1 MAEIDFSWS
10 NHNYQFNIAAAREEG
25 HKLSNEILVENI
37 RWFIIFRWAVVAGL
51 ILLEIFFLTASE
63 TLAWLGVRENQTWPF
78 AISVILSGAN
88 FIYIYALDYSKSSRY
103 NSPSINLWIQ
113 IIVDLICL
121 SIVVHYVGSTATPA
135 PFFYILHIVLAC
147 IFFSTIESL
156 MVLVIV
162 VVMYTIV
169 LISESGMFIYVYQSI
184 MVGAQAVPDE
194 SLSKGRVLLWMVSL
208 NSLFMIVWYVVSRL
222 SIVVRAHEQHLK
234 EAMEQVKQA
243 QFNKD
248 QYGMLVTHQLKAPL
262 DAIRSKINLI
272 NGGYCGEVSPDVKEV
287 LARIDKRGAGMS
299 RLILDMLRLE
309 RLKTSVH
316 TREMMEPISV
326 AAVIAKSIDKLEPVA
341 NARNVRLDH
350 AIQDFWV
357 AGIPDQVEIILENI
371 ISNAVTYSFDNASVE
386 ITSAANS
393 QDATGIV
400 TVTDHGIGIEEKDL
414 PNIFNEY
421 FYSSR
426 AVVHNKSSSG
436 IGLSLVKLAAK
447 NNNIKIRISSVPN
460 VGTTFTIVFQDILP
474 SSERVG

>member
-10 NHNYQFNIAAAREEG
+10 DRNHQFDIAAAREKG

-51 ILLEIFFLTASE
+51 ILLQVFFLTASE
-63 TLAWLGVRENQTWPF
+63 TLTWLGVKENQTWPL
-78 AISVILSGAN
+78 AVSIILSGTN
-88 FIYIYALDYSKSSRY
+88 FAYIYALDFVKPSRY
-103 NSPSINLWIQ
+103 NSPSANLWAQ

-135 PFFYILHIVLAC
+135 PFFYILHIALAC
-147 IFFSTIESL
+147 IFFSAIESL
-156 MVLVIV
+156 IVLIIV

-169 LISESGMFIYVYQSI
+169 LVSESGMFIYVYQSI
-184 MVGAQAVPDE
+184 MVGAQVVPDE
-194 SLSKGRVLLWMVSL
+194 SLNKGRVLLWMVSL
-208 NSLFMIVWYVVSRL
+208 NSLFLIVWYVVSRL

-243 QFNKD
+243 QYNKD

-272 NGGYCGEVSPDVKEV
+272 NGGYCGEVSSDIREV

-309 RLKTSVH
+309 RLKASVH
-316 TREMMEPISV
+316 TPETMEQINV
-326 AAVIAKSIDKLEPVA
+326 AAVIARAIDKLEPVA
-341 NARNVRLDH
+341 NARNIKLDH
-350 AIQDFWV
+350 ATQDFWV
-357 AGIPDQVEIILENI
+357 VGIPEQLEIILENI
-371 ISNAVTYSFDNASVE
+371 ISNALTYSYDNASVE
-386 ITSAANS
+386 ILSAVNF
-393 QDATGIV
+393 QDATGNI
-400 TVTDHGIGIEEKDL
+400 TVTDQGIGIEEKDL

-421 FYSSR
+421 FYSPR

-436 IGLSLVKLAAK
+436 IGLSLVKIAAR
-447 NNNIKIRISSVPN
+447 NNNIKIRVSSTPN
-460 VGTTFTIVFQDILP
+460 LGTTFTIVFHNILP
-474 SSERVG
+474 PDGNAD

>member
-10 NHNYQFNIAAAREEG
+10 DRNHQFDIAAAREKS

-51 ILLEIFFLTASE
+51 ILLQIFFLTASE
-63 TLAWLGVRENQTWPF
+63 TLAWLGVKENQTWPL
-78 AISVILSGAN
+78 AISIILSGAN
-88 FIYIYALDYSKSSRY
+88 FAYIYALDFGNPSRY
-103 NSPSINLWIQ
+103 NSPSVNLWAQ

-135 PFFYILHIVLAC
+135 PFFYILHIALAC
-147 IFFSTIESL
+147 IFFSAIESL

-162 VVMYTIV
+162 VMMYTTL
-169 LISESGMFIYVYQSI
+169 LISESGMFVYVYQSI
-184 MVGAQAVPDE
+184 MVDAQVISNE
-194 SLSKGRVLLWMVSL
+194 SLNKGRVLLWMVSL
-208 NSLFMIVWYVVSRL
+208 NSLFLIVWYVVSRL

-272 NGGYCGEVSPDVKEV
+272 NGGYCGQVSPDIKEV

-316 TREMMEPISV
+316 NRETLEQISIT
-326 AAVIAKSIDKLEPVA
+326 AVITKCIDKLEPVA
-341 NARNVRLDH
+341 GARNIRLDQT
-350 AIQDFWV
+350 IQDFRLT
-357 AGIPDQVEIILENI
+357 GIPDQIEIIIENI

-386 ITSAANS
+386 IISTANF
-393 QDATGIV
+393 QDATGTV

-436 IGLSLVKLAAK
+436 IGLSLVKIASK
-447 NNNIKIRISSVPN
+447 NNNIKIRVSSAPN
-460 VGTTFTIVFQDILP
+460 MGTTFTIVFHNILP
-474 SSERVG
+474 SSRSAV